1 MVRPDIVYSRGRPY
15 FLECNLHS
23 VIGGV
28 VSSSI
33 VGKFFLRSPT
43 AVRLMRDGV
52 GIHARSSLE
61 ARRLL
66 LLDVARD
73 MGLRRPPRVALI
85 GWEGDVPPPSSV
97 RLFTE
102 EAEYLSQNGVP
113 TMFIQPQE
121 LKIRGGRLAAGS
133 RRFDI
138 ALRIF
143 LTREY
148 ARAGVSM
155 ELFRATE
162 RADGT
167 MVLTD
172 DLCSLYT
179 NKIVFAWLHEDAA
192 SMRKPDREFIRRHI
206 PWTFV
211 VRGGPLERAGGKR
224 VDLPSYLLR
233 RRREFVLKPL
243 RGSGGS
249 GVVIGRDCPE
259 SRWTRHIA
267 DAVKKGGFIAQRYV
281 APDLAAMPFLV
292 DGAIQ
297 VVKVP
302 VVLGPFVFG
311 RHDGG
316 CFARFPIDP
325 DRRVVNRAMGAAA
338 SVVMA
343 GGRAQ

>member
-1 MVRPDIVYSRGRPY
+1 EP
-15 FLECNLHS
+15 
-23 VIGGV
+23 
-28 VSSSI
+28 SSS
-33 VGKFFLRSPT
+33 L
-43 AVRLMRDGV
+43 
-52 GIHARSSLE
+52 
-61 ARRLL
+61 
-66 LLDVARD
+66 
-73 MGLRRPPRVALI
+73 
-85 GWEGDVPPPSSV
+85 
-97 RLFTE
+97 
-102 EAEYLSQNGVP
+102 
-113 TMFIQPQE
+113 
-121 LKIRGGRLAAGS
+121 
-133 RRFDI
+133 
-138 ALRIF
+138 
-143 LTREY
+143 
-148 ARAGVSM
+148 
-155 ELFRATE
+155 
-162 RADGT
+162 
-167 MVLTD
+167 
-172 DLCSLYT
+172 
-179 NKIVFAWLHEDAA
+179 
-192 SMRKPDREFIRRHI
+192 

-249 GVVIGRDCPE
+249 GVVIGHDCPE
-259 SRWTRHIA
+259 SRWARHIA
-267 DAVKKGGFIAQRYV
+267 ATVKKGGFIAQRYV
-281 APDLAAMPFLV
+281 TPDLAAMPFLI